1 MSVKVRVRVRLGV
14 RVRVRLGVRVRVR
27 VRVKITNLARVMLSP
42 VSTASLVVAGPVRG
56 EAQACEWQAAC
67 LESALRLSPGFEP
80 CVAYPPPGTLSV

>member
-56 EAQACEWQAAC
+56 EAQACEWQAC
-67 LESALRLSPGFEP
+67 LESALSLSPGFEP
-80 CVAYPPPGTLSV
+80 CVAYPPPGTLPI